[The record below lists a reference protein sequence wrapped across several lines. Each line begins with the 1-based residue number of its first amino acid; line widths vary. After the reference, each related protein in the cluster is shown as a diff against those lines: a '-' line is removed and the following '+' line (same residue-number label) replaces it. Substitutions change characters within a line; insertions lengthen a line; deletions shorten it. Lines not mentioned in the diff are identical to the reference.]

1 MGRIRIY
8 YPSTTTDK
16 WQAAVGFDNSKW
28 LIRCFDSTCTETG
41 VVVEHDSTNRFVDI
55 SKLFEAPEF
64 VRKTGNSVRFSL
76 SGWTLPAP
84 TSTDTSVALTFN
96 LESKW
101 KEDTSTYSIDRYEG
115 FILTL
120 QMPTEKP
127 IVSYSVNYSGGVAE
141 LKVRYNL

>member
-1 MGRIRIY
+1 M
-8 YPSTTTDK
+8 TTDK
-16 WQAAVGFDNSKW
+16 WQAAVGFDQPKA
-28 LIRCFDSTCTETG
+28 LIRCFDTTCTETG
-41 VVVEHDSTNRFVDI
+41 VVMEHDATNKYVDV

-64 VRKTGNSVRFSL
+64 VRKKGNSVRFSI

-101 KEDTSTYSIDRYEG
+101 KEDTSTYAIDRYEG
-115 FILTL
+115 FVLTL
-120 QMPTEKP
+120 TMPTDKP
-127 IVSYSVNYSGGVAE
+127 TVTYDVNYAGGVAN